1 MTIAHRAARV
11 FDGHDLR
18 EGIDVLTDGPTIVA
32 VARRG
37 DTPPDVE
44 ILDHGP
50 DSTLLP
56 GLVDA
61 HTHLVFSCIPDVPAG
76 VPHDAD
82 GLDRLIRDNARR
94 ALAGGVTTVR
104 DLGDSG
110 YAVLAVREET
120 ADDPSYPRI
129 LGAGPP
135 LTTVG
140 GHCAFL
146 DGAAVTGTIGDA
158 VAERLDRGVD
168 VVKIMS
174 SGGNVTANSTP
185 PWLSQF
191 VVAELRE
198 VVDAVHARGIPVAA
212 HAHGSKAIRDA
223 VAAGVD
229 SIEHCT
235 FMTADGTSR
244 TTCCRMARRSPG
256 GWASIRSTASEPRHH
271 GRLRCW
277 GSRVLWASSRRALTP
292 TCSSC
297 AATRW
302 PSRRASS
309 TSSACGGVDTVQPD
323 RRSVRIRY
331 GLRASDPPESG
342 HSRRERAAELAPSGD
357 SNSLPPWM
365 VGVSAGAP
373 SPRGAR
379 RRRQVPAWQQSRP
392 ARLRLVRPARRR

>member
-44 ILDHGP
+44 VLDHGR

-82 GLDRLIRDNARR
+82 GLDRLIRHNARR

-110 YAVLAVREET
+110 YAVLAVRDET

-146 DGAAVTGTIGDA
+146 DGAAVTGSLGDA

-191 VVAELRE
+191 VLAELRE
-198 VVDAVHARGIPVAA
+198 VVDAVHARGIPIAA
-212 HAHGSKAIRDA
+212 HAHGSTAIRDA

-235 FMTADGTSR
+235 FMTADGTEAPDEVIAAIAES
-244 TTCCRMARRSPG
+244 G
-256 GWASIRSTASEPRHH
+256 VVASLTFSTAP
-271 GRLRCW
+271 GAATPPPALLARLPGIVDAIRRLCRSGATW
-277 GSRVLWASSRRALTP
+277 VASSDAGIAP
-292 TCSSC
+292 TKPHDVLSYG
-297 AATRW
+297 AAFAGW
-302 PSRRASS
+302 VGLDSIDS
-309 TSSACGGVDTVQPD
+309 
-323 RRSVRIRY
+323 
-331 GLRASDPPESG
+331 LRAST
-342 HSRRERAAELAPSGD
+342 
-357 SNSLPPWM
+357 
-365 VGVSAGAP
+365 
-373 SPRGAR
+373 
-379 RRRQVPAWQQSRP
+379 SRP
-392 ARLRLVRPARRR
+392 AALLGLEGVVGIIAPGADADLLVVRGDPVAEPASLVDVLGVWRRGHRAAGPSKRPDPVRPPGI